1 MTTQPL
7 IGLTGAAGAGKDEAA
22 KVLVRAGWRAMAF
35 ADALRIEVAAAWA
48 IDIRLFADRVAK
60 ESTTPQLCVKWCQ
73 SSQFMAWANHIG
85 LALNQP
91 RSPRWVMQAWGT
103 WRRTQTPLYWVNY
116 VEQWVNY
123 QRGVST
129 RGLVITDV
137 RLANEAAM
145 VRWRGGHL
153 VRVHRPDLPALPD
166 DTAAHE
172 SEQHNTLP
180 ADIDLHNDGD
190 LQHLQ
195 TEVWRVVQQL
205 AATPPDSTTTAIA
218 ATNPASGDQ
227 HHE

>member
-1 MTTQPL
+1 MNARL
-7 IGLTGAAGAGKDEAA
+7 LVGLTGAVGAGKDEAA

-35 ADALRIEVAAAWA
+35 ADALRIEVAEAWA
-48 IDIRLFADRVAK
+48 IDIRLFADRAAK
-60 ESTTPQLCVKWCQ
+60 EKSTPQLCVKWCNNAM
-73 SSQFMAWANHIG
+73 FMAWANHIG

-103 WRRTQTPLYWVNY
+103 WRRTQNPLYWVTH

-123 QRGVST
+123 QRGNNLH
-129 RGLVITDV
+129 GLVITDV

-153 VRVHRPDLPALPD
+153 VRVHRPDLPPLPD
-166 DTAAHE
+166 DTVAHE

-195 TEVWRVVQQL
+195 AEVWRVVQRL
-205 AATPPDSTTTAIA
+205 TCMPLDSTTTAIA
-218 ATNPASGDQ
+218 ANNPTGEADHG
-227 HHE
+227 

>member
-1 MTTQPL
+1 MSAPLL
-7 IGLTGAAGAGKDEAA
+7 IGLTGAAGAGKDEVA
-22 KVLVRAGWRAMAF
+22 KVLARAGWRGMAF

-48 IDIRLFADRVAK
+48 IDIRLFADRATK
-60 ESTTPQLCVKWCQ
+60 EATTPQLCVRWCQ
-73 SSQFMAWANHIG
+73 NASFMEWANHIG

-103 WRRTQTPLYWVNY
+103 WRRFQNPLYWVNY
-116 VEQWVNY
+116 VEQWINY
-123 QRGVST
+123 QRGNNKH
-129 RGLVITDV
+129 GLVITDV

-153 VRVHRPDLPALPD
+153 VRVHRSDLPPLPA

-172 SEQHNTLP
+172 SEQHVTLP

-195 TEVWRVVQQL
+195 SEVWRVVQQL
-205 AATPPDSTTTAIA
+205 HANPRDTHLTTSTDTGEATH
-218 ATNPASGDQ
+218 G
-227 HHE
+227 